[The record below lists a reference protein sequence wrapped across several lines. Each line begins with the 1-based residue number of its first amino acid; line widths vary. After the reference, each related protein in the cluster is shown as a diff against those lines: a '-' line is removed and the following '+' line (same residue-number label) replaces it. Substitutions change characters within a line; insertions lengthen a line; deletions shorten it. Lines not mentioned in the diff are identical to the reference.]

1 MILEIDDSKTIGE
14 IQDKFS
20 LCYPLLKL
28 QFCNK
33 KHGWQQVCAE
43 REIIRDD
50 IYVGDIR
57 KNHAPG
63 VIDLKS
69 WQQVG
74 KIEKEFYKKF
84 GLSVQ
89 ICYKSGQHWIQ
100 TGKSDSMTLKSL
112 MHKASEQLNSVLL

>member
-1 MILEIDDSKTIGE
+1 MTLEIDDSKTIGE

-28 QFCNK
+28 HFCNK
-33 KHGWQQVCAE
+33 KHGWQQVCPDKD
-43 REIIRDD
+43 IIQDD
-50 IYVGDIR
+50 IRVGDIR
-57 KNHAPG
+57 KNHEPG
-63 VIDLKS
+63 VIEMKS

-74 KIEKEFYKKF
+74 RIEKEFYTRF

-89 ICYKSGQHWIQ
+89 ICYKSGRHWIQ

-112 MHKASEQLNSVLL
+112 MRKASEQLNRVLL